1 MRNLRRLLPRS
12 PVPLIALVCV
22 AGQGCT
28 VNEVITAE
36 ETELIIA
43 EETVDESMLLDIGVV
58 EFDDGVAEEN
68 DPTDSGVYGEIRG
81 AEARYLPYHLKTTLQ
96 GTGHWGAV
104 RVIPSR
110 DAFTDVII
118 SGRIDK
124 SDGEYVKLDVSVH
137 DATGSHWY
145 SETYTAQ
152 TGISSYSE
160 RRDRSQDPYQ
170 KVFNDIAND
179 LQAYVAAMPPKEV
192 SQVRQVSELQFFG
205 DMSPAAFGEHLSA
218 DEDGILSVVRLPAE
232 NDPTVG
238 RLRQIRERD
247 RLVVDTLN
255 EHYANFYYG
264 IAIPYSAWR
273 KTSREEA
280 INYRQVKRSATLQ
293 TLMGVVVLAGSLAVD
308 TDSSSS
314 SKRRMQRS
322 IQSIGISQGIDTIFA
337 GFSRR
342 SEASLHVE
350 AIKEL
355 SESFGSEAAPM
366 VIDVEGQTRRLTG
379 TAAAQYES
387 WRRLLKEIYE
397 AETGFSTT
405 VEVGSPAREAEPT
418 G

>member
-1 MRNLRRLLPRS
+1 LPNTRRLA
-12 PVPLIALVCV
+12 PLVALACV

-36 ETELIIA
+36 ETDLIIA
-43 EETVDESMLLDIGVV
+43 EETIDESMLLDIGVV
-58 EFDDGVAEEN
+58 EFEDGVPEAN
-68 DPTDSGVYGEIRG
+68 DPSDTGIYGEIRG

-110 DAFTDVII
+110 DAFTDVVI
-118 SGRIDK
+118 SGRIEK
-124 SDGEYVKLDVSVH
+124 SDGEFVKMHVSVH
-137 DATGSHWY
+137 DATGRHWY
-145 SETYTAQ
+145 TETYSAQ
-152 TGISSYSE
+152 TGVSSYSE

-170 KVFNDIAND
+170 KAFNDIAND
-179 LQAYVAAMPPKEV
+179 LHAYVATLPRKDV
-192 SQVRQVSELQFFG
+192 SQIRQVSELQFFG
-205 DMSPAAFGEHLSA
+205 DMSPAAFGEHLDL
-218 DEDGILSVVRLPAE
+218 DEDGIVTIVRLPAE
-232 NDPTVG
+232 NDPAAA

-264 IAIPYSAWR
+264 IAIPYNAWR

-293 TLMGVVVLAGSLAVD
+293 TLMGVVVLAGSLAMD

-322 IQSIGISQGIDTIFA
+322 IQSIGISQGIDSIFA
-337 GFSRR
+337 GFTRR
-342 SEASLHVE
+342 SEASLHIE

-397 AETGFSTT
+397 AETGFSST